1 MKLANTFALAML
13 LGATATHAQTVPDRT
28 IEEIKVE
35 AQARAERGAYPLI
48 GLDPAD
54 VREALANIKTPD
66 RDEWAAAWSE
76 VAQRY
81 YKAAEASQ
89 SPQEKRKN
97 FLRAWRLYYFGQ
109 WPVAVSEGKKV
120 AYSKALDAFL
130 RANEAIS
137 PPLEVVRIPF
147 EGKEIVGYL
156 RLPSSAD
163 GPVPLVFAISGLDS
177 RKENLAD
184 TYGALVDR
192 GIGFFTLDSP
202 GTGQS
207 PVQASPTADRVFSRA
222 LDYLVGRKEIDPKRI
237 VVHGVSFGGYWASKL
252 AITERAR
259 LRGVVAQSPPI
270 ADFFSVHH
278 IRTSLM
284 GNREYLFDQVP
295 AFFGVLEGVTSMPE
309 LEKVMATLS
318 LRAQG
323 LLGKPT
329 APMLVIAGVQDTQ
342 VPISDMHLLLDNG
355 DVPKD
360 AWINP
365 NGGHLGRESS
375 GWTDPVIFEKI
386 IAPWELK
393 MLSPK
398 ASSTSGQPSVR

>member
-1 MKLANTFALAML
+1 MKSIGTFVLAML
-13 LGATATHAQTVPDRT
+13 IGATAAHAQTTPDRT
-28 IEEIKVE
+28 IDEIKVE

-48 GLDPAD
+48 GLDPTD
-54 VREALANIKTPD
+54 VREALANIKSRD
-66 RDEWAAAWSE
+66 RDEWAAGWSE

-81 YKAAEASQ
+81 YKRAEASQ
-89 SPQEKRKN
+89 SPEERRRN

-109 WPVAVSEGKKV
+109 WPVAASEGKKT

-130 RANEAIS
+130 RANEAMN

-147 EGKEIVGYL
+147 EGKEIIGYL
-156 RLPSSAD
+156 RLPSSD

-177 RKENLAD
+177 RKENLAE
-184 TYGALVDR
+184 TYGVLLDR

-207 PVQASPTADRVFSRA
+207 PVKASPTADRVFSRV
-222 LDYLVGRKEIDPKRI
+222 LDTLAQRKEIDPKRI
-237 VVHGVSFGGYWASKL
+237 LVHGVSFGGYWASKL
-252 AITERAR
+252 AITERTR
-259 LRGVVAQSPPI
+259 LRGVVVQSPPI

-278 IRTSLM
+278 IQTSLL

-295 AFFGVLEGVTSMPE
+295 AFFDVLEGATSVPE
-309 LEKVMATLS
+309 LETVMPTLS

-329 APMLVIAGVQDTQ
+329 APMLVIAGVKDTQ
-342 VPISDMHLLLDNG
+342 TPISDIHLLLDNG

-365 NGGHLGRESS
+365 NGGHLGRERS

-386 IAPWELK
+386 IAPWEIK
-393 MLSPK
+393 MLLGPMPGG
-398 ASSTSGQPSVR
+398 ASERSTVR

>member
-1 MKLANTFALAML
+1 MKLTNTFALAML
-13 LGATATHAQTVPDRT
+13 LGATASHAQTVPDRT

-89 SPQEKRKN
+89 SPREKRKN
-97 FLRAWRLYYFGQ
+97 FLRAWRLYYLGQ

-147 EGKEIVGYL
+147 EGREIVGYL

-252 AITERAR
+252 AVTERTR
-259 LRGVVAQSPPI
+259 LRGVVVQSPPI
-270 ADFFSVHH
+270 DTFF
-278 IRTSLM
+278 TPEYLENSLL
-284 GNREYLFDQVP
+284 GNKEYLFDQVP
-295 AFFGVLEGVTSMPE
+295 ALLDVVEDVKTVPDLAKAFPP
-309 LEKVMATLS
+309 LS
-318 LRAQG
+318 L
-323 LLGKPT
+323 K
-329 APMLVIAGVQDTQ
+329 VQ
-342 VPISDMHLLLDNG
+342 
-355 DVPKD
+355 
-360 AWINP
+360 
-365 NGGHLGRESS
+365 
-375 GWTDPVIFEKI
+375 KI
-386 IAPWELK
+386 L
-393 MLSPK
+393 
-398 ASSTSGQPSVR
+398 GQPTT